1 MTVLPVSGVSEV
13 VAGDD
18 LAQVLLA
25 ALAAGGADVRPGDC
39 LVVSSKV
46 VSKALGLTWEGSRE
60 SAVAAHTVRVVAE
73 RGTAAGDRA
82 GDGGGDGGGAG
93 AGAGARVAVT
103 RVVESL
109 AGPVMAAAGVDASNT
124 GPTGMP
130 LLLPT
135 DPDGEARDLR
145 TALLQHLGL
154 PAGTALAVVLS
165 DTAGRPWR
173 VGLTDF
179 ALGSA
184 GLRPVEDLR
193 GGTDHD
199 GRALSVTERA
209 LADEV
214 AAAADLV
221 KGKVD
226 GIPAAVLRGLPAE
239 WFDADAPGAR
249 ALVRTDAADWFAL
262 GHVEAVRA
270 ALGVAPGSALSQQ
283 VGVRSVREEPF
294 ADRVARVVA
303 LALHDVED
311 GSADVW
317 VRPRDDFAH
326 GTTPSPASGTAP
338 SPASVTAPSP
348 ASVTAPAPAS
358 GTAPAPA
365 SGVTSDSAEV
375 TLGAP
380 EDYDL
385 GRLVARLE
393 VAAHSEDLRAT
404 PTGRAPGS
412 VTVSLHPTP

>member
-1 MTVLPVSGVSEV
+1 MTGLGAPTAGRGVVTVLPLSGVPEV
-13 VAGDD
+13 GAGDD

-25 ALAAGGADVRPGDC
+25 ALAAGGAGLRPGDC

-46 VSKALGLTWEGSRE
+46 VSKALGLTWEESRE
-60 SAVAAHTVRVVAE
+60 SAVEAHTVRVVAE
-73 RGTAAGDRA
+73 RGT
-82 GDGGGDGGGAG
+82 GGGM
-93 AGAGARVAVT
+93 T

-145 TALLQHLGL
+145 VALLHRLGL
-154 PAGTALAVVLS
+154 SSGAPLAVVLS

-214 AAAADLV
+214 ATAADLV

-226 GIPAAVLRGLPAE
+226 GIPAAVVRGLPAE
-239 WFDADAPGAR
+239 WFEAEAPGAR
-249 ALVRTDAADWFAL
+249 SLVRTGAADWFAL
-262 GHVEAVRA
+262 GHVEAVRM

-283 VGVRSVREEPF
+283 IGVR
-294 ADRVARVVA
+294 
-303 LALHDVED
+303 
-311 GSADVW
+311 
-317 VRPRDDFAH
+317 
-326 GTTPSPASGTAP
+326 
-338 SPASVTAPSP
+338 
-348 ASVTAPAPAS
+348 
-358 GTAPAPA
+358 
-365 SGVTSDSAEV
+365 
-375 TLGAP
+375 
-380 EDYDL
+380 
-385 GRLVARLE
+385 
-393 VAAHSEDLRAT
+393 
-404 PTGRAPGS
+404 
-412 VTVSLHPTP
+412 

>member
-1 MTVLPVSGVSEV
+1 MTGSGAPSAGRGAVRVLPVNGVPEV

-25 ALAAGGADVRPGDC
+25 ALVAGGAGLRPGDC

-46 VSKALGLTWEGSRE
+46 VSKALGLTWGGSRE
-60 SAVAAHTVRVVAE
+60 SAVEAHTVRVVAE
-73 RGTAAGDRA
+73 RGTASG
-82 GDGGGDGGGAG
+82 
-93 AGAGARVAVT
+93 VS

-130 LLLPT
+130 LLLAT

-145 TALLQHLGL
+145 TALLQRLRL
-154 PAGTALAVVLS
+154 PPGAPLAVVLS
-165 DTAGRPWR
+165 DAAGRPWR

-214 AAAADLV
+214 ATAADLV

-226 GIPAAVLRGLPAE
+226 GIPAAVVRGLPAE
-239 WFDADAPGAR
+239 WFEADAPGAR
-249 ALVRTDAADWFAL
+249 SLVRTGAADWFAL
-262 GHVEAVRA
+262 GHVEAVRT
-270 ALGVAPGSALSQQ
+270 ALGVAPGSTGSQEI
-283 VGVRSVREEPF
+283 GVRSVREEPF

-311 GSADVW
+311 GSADVG
-317 VRPRDDFAH
+317 VH
-326 GTTPSPASGTAP
+326 PASAQPSGTAP
-338 SPASVTAPSP
+338 GTASTPTA
-348 ASVTAPAPAS
+348 
-358 GTAPAPA
+358 GTAPGTP
-365 SGVTSDSAEV
+365 SDSAEV

-380 EDYDL
+380 DDYDL
-385 GRLVARLE
+385 GRLVARIE
-393 VAAHSEDLRAT
+393 VAAHAEDLRAT
-404 PTGRAPGS
+404 PRARAQGS
-412 VTVSLHPTP
+412 VTVRLRPQS